1 MADGVELRHLRYF
14 LAVAEELHFGRAAGR
29 LHIAQPALTQQIQRL
44 ETLLGTRVFDR
55 TSRSVALT
63 PAGEVLRERAA
74 AILAHATRDLDEVAR
89 IGQGSQGRLYL
100 GFVPSVLPL
109 TPLRSVRQFRDRYP
123 LVQIDLIEGYTS
135 HMMAQL
141 GHGALDMAIVRD
153 PDEQPDTVLFPLV
166 TEPFMAVLPV
176 DHPLADRPALTGSDL
191 ADDALVFFPRAAGA
205 HAHDKNLRP
214 LVEAGYRP
222 RIVQE
227 GNNWTTI
234 LYLVGEGLGVTIAP
248 RSATFTAPPTV
259 RIVPL
264 TETDGTTTVYVA
276 HRADDDRAL
285 VRNFL
290 ALLPKADARANDRE
304 VATSGSN
311 STGALGDSVRSAPF
325 PSAGR

>member
-1 MADGVELRHLRYF
+1 MNDGVELRHLRYF
-14 LAVAEELHFGRAAGR
+14 LAVAEELHFGRAAAR

-44 ETLLGTRVFDR
+44 ETLLATRLFDR

-74 AILAHATRDLDEVAR
+74 AILGHASRDLDEVAR

-109 TPLRSVRQFRDRYP
+109 QPLRSVRRFRDRYP
-123 LVQIDLIEGYTS
+123 LVQIDLVEGYTT

-141 GHGALDMAIVRD
+141 GHGALDMVIVRD
-153 PDEQPDTVLFPLV
+153 PDEQSGAVVFPLA

-176 DHPLADRPALTGSDL
+176 DHPLAGRDALTGAEL
-191 ADDALVFFPRAAGA
+191 ADEPLVFFPRAAGG

-214 LVEAGYRP
+214 LIEAGHRP

-234 LYLVGEGLGVTIAP
+234 LYLVGEGLGVTVAP
-248 RSATFTAPPTV
+248 RSATFTAPQTV

-264 TETDGTTTVYVA
+264 TETEATTTVYVA
-276 HRADDDRAL
+276 HRVADDRPL

-290 ALLPKADARANDRE
+290 ALLP
-304 VATSGSN
+304 
-311 STGALGDSVRSAPF
+311 TGDMAELA
-325 PSAGR
+325 

>member
-1 MADGVELRHLRYF
+1 MTDGVELRHLRYF
-14 LAVAEELHFGRAAGR
+14 LAVAEELHFGRAAAR

-44 ETLLGTRVFDR
+44 EMLLGTRLFDR
-55 TSRSVALT
+55 TSRSVRLT

-74 AILAHATRDLDEVAR
+74 ALLGHAARDLDEVAG

-109 TPLRSVRQFRDRYP
+109 KPLRSVRQFRDRYP
-123 LVQIDLIEGYTS
+123 LVHIELIEGYTT
-135 HMMAQL
+135 HMVAQL

-153 PDEQPDTVLFPLV
+153 PDKEPGIVAFPLV

-176 DHPLADRPALTGSDL
+176 DHPLADRAVLTGPEL
-191 ADDALVFFPRAAGA
+191 AGDPLVFFPRAAGP

-214 LVEAGYRP
+214 LVEAGCRP

-248 RSATFTAPPTV
+248 RSATFTAPQSV

-264 TETDGTTTVYVA
+264 AETDATTTVYVS
-276 HRADDDRAL
+276 HRVDDDRAL

-290 ALLPKADARANDRE
+290 ALLPNRRAQPSGREARTAGATAHLATADE
-304 VATSGSN
+304 
-311 STGALGDSVRSAPF
+311 
-325 PSAGR
+325 

>member
-1 MADGVELRHLRYF
+1 MANGVELRHLRYF
-14 LAVAEELHFGRAAGR
+14 LAVAEELHFGRAATR

-44 ETLLGTRVFDR
+44 EMLLGTRLFDR

-63 PAGEVLRERAA
+63 PAGKVLRERAA
-74 AILAHATRDLDEVAR
+74 AILGHAARDLDEVAG

-109 TPLRSVRQFRDRYP
+109 KPLRSVRQFRDRYP
-123 LVQIDLIEGYTS
+123 LVHIELIEGYTS
-135 HMMAQL
+135 HMVAQL
-141 GHGALDMAIVRD
+141 SHGALDMAIVRD
-153 PDEQPDTVLFPLV
+153 PDDEPGIVVFPLV

-176 DHPLADRPALTGSDL
+176 DHPQADHAVLTGPEL
-191 ADDALVFFPRAAGA
+191 ADDPLVFFPRAAGA

-214 LVEAGYRP
+214 LVEAGCRP

-234 LYLVGEGLGVTIAP
+234 LYLVSEGLGVTIAP
-248 RSATFTAPPTV
+248 RSATFTAPQSV

-264 TETDGTTTVYVA
+264 AETDATTTVYVA
-276 HRADDDRAL
+276 HRVDDDRAL

-290 ALLPKADARANDRE
+290 ALLPNGEAQPSGREDRRAG
-304 VATSGSN
+304 ATAHLA
-311 STGALGDSVRSAPF
+311 TVVE
-325 PSAGR
+325 

>member
-1 MADGVELRHLRYF
+1 MNDGVELRHLRYF

-44 ETLLGTRVFDR
+44 ETLLGTKLFAR

-74 AILAHATRDLDEVAR
+74 AILGHARRDLDEVVR

-109 TPLRSVRQFRDRYP
+109 NPLRSVRQFRDAYP
-123 LVQIDLIEGYTS
+123 LVSIDLVEGYTT

-153 PDEQPDTVLFPLV
+153 PDEQPGTVVFPLA
-166 TEPFMAVLPV
+166 TEPFVAVLPV
-176 DHPLADRPALTGSDL
+176 DHPLADRTAVTGADL
-191 ADDALVFFPRAAGA
+191 AGEPLVFFPRAAGG

-214 LVEAGYRP
+214 LVESGHRP
-222 RIVQE
+222 HIVQE

-234 LYLVGEGLGVTIAP
+234 LYLVAEGLGVTVAP
-248 RSATFTAPPTV
+248 RSATFTAPQTV

-264 TETDGTTTVYVA
+264 AETEATTTVYVA
-276 HRADDDRAL
+276 HRTGDDRAL

-290 ALLPKADARANDRE
+290 ALLPDGE
-304 VATSGSN
+304 
-311 STGALGDSVRSAPF
+311 
-325 PSAGR
+325 GR

>member
-1 MADGVELRHLRYF
+1 MNEAVELRHLRYF
-14 LAVAEELHFGRAAGR
+14 QAVAEELHFGRAAAR

-44 ETLLGTRVFDR
+44 ETLLGTRLFDR

-63 PAGEVLRERAA
+63 PAGEVLRERAGAIIGHA
-74 AILAHATRDLDEVAR
+74 ARDLDEVAR
-89 IGQGSQGRLYL
+89 IGGGSQGRLYL

-109 TPLRSVRQFRDRYP
+109 QPLRSVRQFRDRYP
-123 LVQIDLIEGYTS
+123 LVQIDLIEGYTT

-153 PDEQPDTVLFPLV
+153 PDDQPGTVVYPLA
-166 TEPFMAVLPV
+166 TEPFTAVLPV
-176 DHPLADRPALTGSDL
+176 DHPLADRAALTGAEL
-191 ADDALVFFPRAAGA
+191 AGDPLVFFPRAAGPHA
-205 HAHDKNLRP
+205 HAKNLRP
-214 LVEAGYRP
+214 LLESGHSP

-248 RSATFTAPPTV
+248 RSATFTAPSAV

-264 TETDGTTTVYVA
+264 AETEATTTVYVA
-276 HRADDDRAL
+276 HRAGDDRAL

-290 ALLPKADARANDRE
+290 ELLPSSDPE
-304 VATSGSN
+304 
-311 STGALGDSVRSAPF
+311 
-325 PSAGR
+325 AGK

>member
-1 MADGVELRHLRYF
+1 MTDGVELRHLRYF
-14 LAVAEELHFGRAAGR
+14 LAVAEELHFGRAATR

-44 ETLLGTRVFDR
+44 EMLLGTRLFDR

-74 AILAHATRDLDEVAR
+74 AILGHAARDLDEVAG

-109 TPLRSVRQFRDRYP
+109 KPLRSVRQFRDRYP
-123 LVQIDLIEGYTS
+123 LVHIELIEGYTS
-135 HMMAQL
+135 HMVAQL
-141 GHGALDMAIVRD
+141 SHGALDMAIVRD
-153 PDEQPDTVLFPLV
+153 PDDEPGIVVFPLA

-176 DHPLADRPALTGSDL
+176 DHPQADRTVLTGPEL
-191 ADDALVFFPRAAGA
+191 ADDPLVFFPRAAGA

-214 LVEAGYRP
+214 LVEAGRRP

-234 LYLVGEGLGVTIAP
+234 LYLVSEGLGVTIAP
-248 RSATFTAPPTV
+248 RSATFTAPQSV

-264 TETDGTTTVYVA
+264 AETDATTTVYVA
-276 HRADDDRAL
+276 HRVDDDRAL

-290 ALLPKADARANDRE
+290 ALLPNGEAQPSGREARKAG
-304 VATSGSN
+304 ATAHLA
-311 STGALGDSVRSAPF
+311 TVVE
-325 PSAGR
+325 